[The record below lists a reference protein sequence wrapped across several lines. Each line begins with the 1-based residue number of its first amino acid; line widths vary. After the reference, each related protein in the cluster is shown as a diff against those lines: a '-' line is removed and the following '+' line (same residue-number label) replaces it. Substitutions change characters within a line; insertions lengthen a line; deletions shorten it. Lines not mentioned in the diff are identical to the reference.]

1 MADYELMHIAV
12 APPAKPDEN
21 LIRSVAT
28 VINKSPYDTRF
39 LLAGKVPKVI
49 AHYDSTQ
56 TAESVTQNLRDLGLA
71 AIACKDSELR
81 QFPQTFKAQT
91 LEFGEKEVLFRD
103 SAGSEK
109 RVVENNVF
117 LILVGRMETS
127 VEVETTK
134 TKTKFSMTR
143 TLIMGGIPM
152 WQRVDEKTTAQSIQ
166 TEYFARLYD
175 RKSPDPGVEILQ
187 QHMNYS
193 FVGAKVAAS
202 SFTNFGTVVLKVREI
217 FPQAIFDDR
226 LAKPSA
232 LTTSSGPVWQ
242 NIETNCKL
250 IYLFH
255 AVTGGRPGNP

>member
-127 VEVETTK
+127 VGVETTQ
-134 TKTKFSMTR
+134 TKTKFSLGR
-143 TLIMGGIPM
+143 TLIMGGIPI
-152 WQRVDEKTTAQSIQ
+152 WRKVDEKSTTQSIQ
-166 TEYFARLYD
+166 AENFARLYA
-175 RKSPDPGVEILQ
+175 RKSPDPIVDIFQ

-193 FVGAKVAAS
+193 FLGAKIAAS
-202 SFTNFGTVVLKVREI
+202 SLPNFGTVVGRLREV
-217 FPQAIFDDR
+217 FPQAIFDNR
-226 LAKPSA
+226 LAKSSV
-232 LTTSSGPVWQ
+232 LTTSSSPVWQ
-242 NIETNCKL
+242 DIETNCKL

-255 AVTGGRPGNP
+255 AVTSGRLGNP